1 MDEKKRQ
8 AMIEKILCGK
18 KYRELDIPHAT
29 VADLFEQELKK
40 GLKKNKTV
48 KAVKAKLHN
57 IIAPYL
63 DTLDYAET
71 GMTID
76 RINPQ
81 DDATELVD
89 LCRDILSAHD
99 STRERLSY
107 HQDFFAYL
115 FSCIGPHCKI
125 LDLACGLNPVFL
137 PLVPLPEEMEYI
149 AYDIHGPRINL
160 LNHIFQKASL
170 NARAVNQDILIKA
183 PSEKAC
189 AAFLF
194 KEAHRIEKRESGGS
208 RRLIQSVQAHTIFIS
223 LPTHNLHGRFN
234 LQERMERL
242 VDTTIHGI
250 ADLIETKEFASE
262 MVYMVRKRDG

>member
-1 MDEKKRQ
+1 MDGKKRQ
-8 AMIEKILCGK
+8 SVIEKILRGK
-18 KYRELDIPHAT
+18 KYRELEIPQAT
-29 VADLFEQELKK
+29 VADLLEQELRKGQKK
-40 GLKKNKTV
+40 SETV

-71 GMTID
+71 SKAID
-76 RINPQ
+76 SINPH
-81 DDATELVD
+81 DGDAEWTDV
-89 LCRDILSAHD
+89 CREILSAHD
-99 STRERLSY
+99 STRERLLY
-107 HQDFFAYL
+107 HQEFFSYI
-115 FSCIGPHCKI
+115 FSGIGPHCRI

-137 PLVPLPEEMEYI
+137 PLIQLLEGVEYI

-160 LNHIFQKASL
+160 LNQIFQKASL

-208 RRLIQSVQAHTIFIS
+208 RRLIQSLQARTIFIS

-242 VDTTIHGI
+242 VDTAIDGI

-262 MVYMVRKRDG
+262 MVFMVRKRDG